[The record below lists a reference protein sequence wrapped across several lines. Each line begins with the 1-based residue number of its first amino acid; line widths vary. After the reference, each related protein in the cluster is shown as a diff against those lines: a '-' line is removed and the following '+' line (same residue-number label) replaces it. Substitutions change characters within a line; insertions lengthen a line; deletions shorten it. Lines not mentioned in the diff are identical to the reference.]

1 MDGGGIDRVFMTHWV
16 GLAVEHEHCLRGVSI
31 SATFFAPSFL
41 TERISSSFSSAALF
55 KEMGVISDGPAVL
68 AGWR

>member
-1 MDGGGIDRVFMTHWV
+1 MGVALIGYLRRT

-55 KEMGVISDGPAVL
+55 
-68 AGWR
+68 